1 MEPLPDPIY
10 IVEMYIGFCI
20 CYCFVSRL
28 WSFWTSAGM
37 SFEAHTGWKTE
48 FLEIVERMEESMSTT
63 TCAVMS
69 VALAAFYNLDFP
81 QYQIPPM
88 PDSMIFIFG
97 EEKII
102 YTTRLTI
109 LSCIYTSPSPY
120 REFQNVVFTGFLSIL
135 CKSFTLILTI
145 FYKTIHEFIF
155 M

>member
-1 MEPLPDPIY
+1 MDNCNIT
-10 IVEMYIGFCI
+10 G
-20 CYCFVSRL
+20 YCL
-28 WSFWTSAGM
+28 
-37 SFEAHTGWKTE
+37 
-48 FLEIVERMEESMSTT
+48 
-63 TCAVMS
+63 
-69 VALAAFYNLDFP
+69 ALAAFYDLGFP
-81 QYQIPPM
+81 QCQILSVPV
-88 PDSMIFIFG
+88 STIFLFE

-120 REFQNVVFTGFLSIL
+120 REFQNTVFTGFLSIL